1 MNSSRREKND
11 DHELILFEPIA
22 TNLQNL
28 MSSAHEGMWNMEM
41 ERERKK
47 KVVSFSGGGKWRHTN

>member
-1 MNSSRREKND
+1 MEKND
-11 DHELILFEPIA
+11 DELILFEPIA

-28 MSSAHEGMWNMEM
+28 MSSRRNV

-47 KVVSFSGGGKWRHTN
+47 LRHLVEGESGDSAYRIALN